1 MNSEQM
7 LMFIPSA
14 SDSSK
19 PMLCVRAFEMKRLK
33 NNNGLTKNPFLAWS
47 LIDVA

>member
-1 MNSEQM
+1 MNFQPGLLMNSEQK

-19 PMLCVRAFEMKRLK
+19 PNVEPTPTVKDANFTLK
-33 NNNGLTKNPFLAWS
+33 IRTYFF
-47 LIDVA
+47 I